1 MKASFQLTLSIRYIQ
16 QPVEGETMYSAN
28 LDDILNSGYA
38 FLKNL
43 SDTETIYENKFTGLW
58 LVYNT
63 SHNSYRV
70 MEG

>member
-1 MKASFQLTLSIRYIQ
+1 MR
-16 QPVEGETMYSAN
+16 SAN
-28 LDDILNSGYA
+28 LESILSSGYA
-38 FLKNL
+38 FLKKL

-58 LVYNT
+58 LVYDT